1 MKLIKY
7 ILFIIIL
14 IISAV
19 FIKELDSLNVLA
31 DGTPIK
37 VKIPYLTNAVGFG
50 EGLDVWQAIIFT
62 LSIGVF
68 IGFIIALIQII
79 SQKAEIISLKSTL
92 RKANNE
98 LDSLRN
104 QDLDDDI
111 ELLDD
116 ENLDDE
122 I

>member
-1 MKLIKY
+1 MSDQNQMGAGLALI
-7 ILFIIIL
+7 F
-14 IISAV
+14 
-19 FIKELDSLNVLA
+19 
-31 DGTPIK
+31 
-37 VKIPYLTNAVGFG
+37 
-50 EGLDVWQAIIFT
+50 
-62 LSIGVF
+62 SI

-111 ELLDD
+111 ELVDD

>member
-19 FIKELDSLNVLA
+19 FIKELDSLNILA
-31 DGTPIK
+31 DGSAIK
-37 VKIPYLTNAVGFG
+37 IKIPYLTSAVGFG
-50 EGLDVWQAIIFT
+50 EGLDVWQAIILT

-92 RKANNE
+92 RKANDE

-104 QDLDDDI
+104 KSLDDDI